1 MKRIETN
8 EDKKTAELCK
18 WVYNQIRS
26 YRKGELDPEKK
37 KKLRKLGVHLTK
49 GHVGQVTWQERF
61 DEMVEFFHANNTC
74 LPKRDGPLRRWVLEL
89 VASIR
94 DDCLSQQRQKI
105 IERTKIG
112 PYLRPEVIYAEQER
126 VCDTSNDKKRKVDI
140 DISDGEK
147 KFRVDSM
154 TEEPEELDARGV
166 VEV

>member
-1 MKRIETN
+1 
-8 EDKKTAELCK
+8 
-18 WVYNQIRS
+18 
-26 YRKGELDPEKK
+26 
-37 KKLRKLGVHLTK
+37 
-49 GHVGQVTWQERF
+49 
-61 DEMVEFFHANNTC
+61 MVEFFHANNTC

-112 PYLRPEVIYAEQER
+112 PYLRP
-126 VCDTSNDKKRKVDI
+126 SNDKKRKVDI